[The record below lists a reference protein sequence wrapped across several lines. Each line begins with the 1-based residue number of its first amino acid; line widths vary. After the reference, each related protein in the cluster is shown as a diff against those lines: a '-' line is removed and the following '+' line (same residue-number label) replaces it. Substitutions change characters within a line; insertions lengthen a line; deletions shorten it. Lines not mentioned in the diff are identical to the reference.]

1 MNSHGDK
8 PVTGAVVIGRN
19 EGERLKLCLN
29 SLIGKVT
36 RLVYVDSGS
45 VDGSVEFASAL
56 GVGVVELDT
65 RIPFTAARARNE
77 GFAYLLQ
84 LLPEVEFVQF
94 VDGDCEV
101 VDSWMAS
108 ALAAMTRQDLAVV
121 FGRRKE
127 RYPHASIYNTL
138 CDIEWDTP
146 LGECASCGGDV
157 LIRASA
163 FKEVH
168 GYNAGLIAGEE
179 PEMCVRLRRAGWKIY
194 RINAGMTLHDANMMH
209 FSQWWKRT
217 LRAGHA
223 YAEGASLHGH
233 SPEKHWVREVRS
245 NWLWGLS
252 LPVILILALLQPMI
266 ILLVLVY
273 PVQMLR
279 IYKKSTSG
287 RTPYEKSVYAIFC
300 VLAKLPLMLG
310 QIKFGWNTLTGKKS
324 RLIEYK

>member
-1 MNSHGDK
+1 MNSHPDN

-29 SLIGKVT
+29 SLTGKVT
-36 RLVYVDSGS
+36 KLVYVDSGS
-45 VDGSVEFASAL
+45 ADASVVFASGL

-77 GFAYLLQ
+77 GFAHLLQ

-108 ALAAMTRQDLAVV
+108 ALAAMTRQDVAVV

-127 RYPHASIYNTL
+127 RYPNASIYNTL
-138 CDIEWDTP
+138 CDIEWDIP
-146 LGECASCGGDV
+146 IGERASCGGDV
-157 LIRASA
+157 LIRVSA
-163 FKEVH
+163 FKAVH

-179 PEMCVRLRRAGWKIY
+179 PEMCVRLRRTGWKIF
-194 RINAGMTLHDANMMH
+194 RIDAGMTLHDANMMH

-223 YAEGASLHGH
+223 YAEGASLHGK
-233 SPEKHWVREVRS
+233 SPEKYWVKEVCS
-245 NWLWGLS
+245 NWFWGLS
-252 LPVILILALLQPMI
+252 LPVILILAPLQPMI

-273 PVQMLR
+273 PLQIFR

-287 RTPYEKSVYAIFC
+287 RTQYEKSSYAIFC

-310 QIKFGWNTLTGKKS
+310 QVKFSWNALMGKKS
-324 RLIEYK
+324 TLIEYK

>member
-1 MNSHGDK
+1 MNSHPDN

-29 SLIGKVT
+29 SLTGKVT
-36 RLVYVDSGS
+36 KLVYVDSGS
-45 VDGSVEFASAL
+45 ADASVVFASGL

-77 GFAYLLQ
+77 GFAHLLQ

-108 ALAAMTRQDLAVV
+108 ALAAMTRQDVAVV

-127 RYPHASIYNTL
+127 RYPNASIYNTL
-138 CDIEWDTP
+138 CDIEWDIP
-146 LGECASCGGDV
+146 IGERASCGGDV
-157 LIRASA
+157 LIRVSA
-163 FKEVH
+163 FKAVH

-179 PEMCVRLRRAGWKIY
+179 PEMCVRLRRTGWKIF
-194 RINAGMTLHDANMMH
+194 RIDAGMTLHDANMMH

-223 YAEGASLHGH
+223 YAEGASLHGK
-233 SPEKHWVREVRS
+233 SPEKYWVKEVCS
-245 NWLWGLS
+245 NWFWGLS
-252 LPVILILALLQPMI
+252 LPVILILAPLQPMI

-273 PVQMLR
+273 PLQIFR

-287 RTPYEKSVYAIFC
+287 RTQYEKSSYAIFC

-310 QIKFGWNTLTGKKS
+310 QIKFRWNALMGKKS
-324 RLIEYK
+324 TLIEYK